1 MRQPVDPALQ
11 LPFLL
16 CFLIVLLVV
25 YYGQDIFVGQQKAV
39 DLFNITEVDQLLVL
53 YSGIHADTDSV
64 LLGFLGI
71 VIAENVVQLLNSPVS
86 VA

>member
-1 MRQPVDPALQ
+1 M
-11 LPFLL
+11 
-16 CFLIVLLVV
+16 
-25 YYGQDIFVGQQKAV
+25 GQQKAV

-71 VIAENVVQLLNSPVS
+71 VIAENVVQLLNSLVS